1 MKLALKTHPT
11 TYASSDDN
19 TCERNQFTVFAP
31 ALFERR
37 KKKQPILSHN
47 RLTSLISSN
56 PDVPAH
62 IKFRMLRLSIQ
73 SRLEVYD
80 AGHAFSLSLVL
91 LRCVRTA
98 VSVLTLFVPA
108 DAAPPSHPPLSV
120 ALQMPL
126 SCGAYL
132 RRISLIRNRS
142 RRMICGGND
151 DDCLSPFGADNTKN
165 HSMFSS
171 RQRVFVLI
179 ALCWS
184 ATDCPAPTGTKWF
197 LYKRNCDR
205 WCALVIPC

>member
-1 MKLALKTHPT
+1 M

-108 DAAPPSHPPLSV
+108 DAAPLSSPTLGRTANAAFLRSLPPEDLSNPEQIKTDD
-120 ALQMPL
+120 LWRKRRRLPFP
-126 SCGAYL
+126 L
-132 RRISLIRNRS
+132 RRR
-142 RRMICGGND
+142 
-151 DDCLSPFGADNTKN
+151 
-165 HSMFSS
+165 
-171 RQRVFVLI
+171 
-179 ALCWS
+179 
-184 ATDCPAPTGTKWF
+184 
-197 LYKRNCDR
+197 
-205 WCALVIPC
+205 